1 MFTGIKYEDLAYGS
15 SEGFATV
22 GSNNGH
28 NGTTA
33 IAMLNNL
40 DVTIDFAWRSYVN
53 CNSILFCKRY

>member
-1 MFTGIKYEDLAYGS
+1 MHTGIKYEDLAYGS

-33 IAMLNNL
+33 ITMLNNL

-53 CNSILFCKRY
+53 CNLILICNRY